1 MKKTIYFSLVAFL
14 IVLGCSKIDNVS
26 AQGKSEPKK
35 VTTAHTG
42 SFDAVFDLWCGD
54 QVIDQLSG
62 TMNYHCTMQ
71 FQNDVMLFM
80 NMVYYGSFAGNS
92 GEVFK
97 YKEIT
102 KYDASQGDL
111 NSNFH
116 FNVIGNKGSHIIASG
131 KYLNEAPWVEFNK
144 AQCK

>member
-14 IVLGCSKIDNVS
+14 IILGCSKVDNVF

-42 SFDAVFDLWCGD
+42 SSDSVFDLWCGEK
-54 QVIDQLSG
+54 VVDQLSG

-71 FQNDVMLFM
+71 YQNGVLLFM
-80 NMVYYGSFAGNS
+80 NMEYNGTITGKS

-97 YKEIT
+97 YKEFT
-102 KYDASQGDL
+102 KEDASNVKIFKSHFMAIGD
-111 NSNFH
+111 
-116 FNVIGNKGSHIIASG
+116 KGSHIIVS
-131 KYLNEAPWVEFNK
+131 YTFLTEDWVFVLDK
-144 AQCK
+144 AICE